1 MGLIDRFQA
10 LFTPRELAEKPAT
23 KMQPPAQ
30 PFNLLKKF
38 EIERDRKSMITDCRQ
53 MYQEDPRARGVIN
66 TLVRDAVK
74 GGFELTIEG
83 ARANEAQ
90 TIADEL
96 IARLRMD
103 ARLDDWGR
111 LTLRDGDS
119 FLELIADATGRI
131 VDVSRKPTLQMYRN
145 SDDFDQFPDPLKA
158 FYWVDQNWGIMDEPP
173 ADAVFFAQWQ
183 IIHARYNE
191 DEGSR
196 YGQPLFASARGAYKR
211 IKEGEFDI
219 AIRRKTRAGL
229 KFVHSL
235 KDATN
240 ADIELY
246 KEANKDVLDDPWA
259 AVADFVGSNLDIQA
273 VQGDARLNEIDDIL
287 HHIDTWAIASPVP
300 MELIGYGRDLNRD
313 VLEQKKEQYDD
324 SIVAFREWLEFE
336 ILNPLFETQWLLQ
349 GIYPGALD
357 WSIEWKAKETPTP
370 VDVGDLA
377 KSLVALK
384 ASGLF
389 DDETLIRMFA
399 GYVPSVDVDAVL
411 ASLAQRQAEQQK
423 QADNAARITALAMNE
438 PDNGRNGANDGQ

>member
-10 LFTPRELAEKPAT
+10 LFTPREMQEKPAT
-23 KMQPPAQ
+23 AMQPPAQ

-38 EIERDRKSMITDCRQ
+38 EIERDRKSVVEDCRN
-53 MYQEDPRARGVIN
+53 MYQEDPRARGVVN

-74 GGFELTIEG
+74 GGFEIAIEG
-83 ARANEAQ
+83 GNATQAQ

-96 IARLRMD
+96 IARLHLFT
-103 ARLDDWGR
+103 RLDDWGR

-119 FLELIADATGRI
+119 FLELIADNTGRI

-145 SDDFDQFPDPLKA
+145 SDDFDQFTDPMQA
-158 FYWVDQNWGIMDEPP
+158 FYWVDQNWGIMDKPP
-173 ADAVFFAQWQ
+173 ADAVFFAEWQ

-235 KDATN
+235 TDAT
-240 ADIELY
+240 AGDIEKY

-259 AVADFVGSNLDIQA
+259 AVADFIGSNIDIKA

-336 ILNPLFETQWLLQ
+336 ILNPLLETQWLLM
-349 GIYPGALD
+349 GIWPGGLD

-377 KSLVALK
+377 KSMVALK

-411 ASLAQRQAEQQK
+411 ASLAQRQAEK
-423 QADNAARITALAMNE
+423 QAEQDNAQRIGALAMAE
-438 PDNGRNGANDGQ
+438 PQDDGDQ

>member
-53 MYQEDPRARGVIN
+53 MYQEDPRARGAIN

-183 IIHARYNE
+183 IC
-191 DEGSR
+191 
-196 YGQPLFASARGAYKR
+196 L
-211 IKEGEFDI
+211 
-219 AIRRKTRAGL
+219 
-229 KFVHSL
+229 
-235 KDATN
+235 
-240 ADIELY
+240 LY
-246 KEANKDVLDDPWA
+246 
-259 AVADFVGSNLDIQA
+259 
-273 VQGDARLNEIDDIL
+273 
-287 HHIDTWAIASPVP
+287 TSPSP
-300 MELIGYGRDLNRD
+300 RD
-313 VLEQKKEQYDD
+313 
-324 SIVAFREWLEFE
+324 
-336 ILNPLFETQWLLQ
+336 
-349 GIYPGALD
+349 
-357 WSIEWKAKETPTP
+357 
-370 VDVGDLA
+370 
-377 KSLVALK
+377 
-384 ASGLF
+384 
-389 DDETLIRMFA
+389 
-399 GYVPSVDVDAVL
+399 
-411 ASLAQRQAEQQK
+411 
-423 QADNAARITALAMNE
+423 
-438 PDNGRNGANDGQ
+438 